1 MGTLE
6 AILIGIVQGLTEF
19 LPISSTAHIRVLPA
33 LLSWPDPGAAFTAV
47 IQLGT
52 LLAVLIYFRRE
63 LLHAFGAWFRSL
75 HDRSARNTADAR
87 IGWGIFIGTIPI
99 VVFGLAFKRS
109 IERDLRSL
117 YVVAGA
123 LILMGIVLALADRWG
138 KRNRG
143 EADARPIDGLWVG
156 LFQAIALIPG
166 ASRSGSTIAGA
177 MLCGFDRA
185 AAARYSFLLS
195 VPSVFAAAVLEVWSE
210 RTHLADLGWSAVL
223 WANAAAFV
231 VGYASIAFLIRW
243 LQTRSLAPFIVY
255 RILLGLA
262 LLGLMAQGT
271 LAPDAGL
278 SPEPPSVSSNPR

>member
-6 AILIGIVQGLTEF
+6 AIVIGIVQGLTEF

-63 LLHAFGAWFRSL
+63 LAHAFGAWLRSL
-75 HDRSARNTADAR
+75 YDKEARQTTDAR
-87 IGWGIFIGTIPI
+87 IGWGIFLGTIPI
-99 VVFGLAFKRS
+99 VVLGVAFKRQ
-109 IERDLRSL
+109 IESDLRSL

-138 KRNRG
+138 KRRRS
-143 EADARPIDGLWVG
+143 EADAKPIDGLWVG

-210 RTHLADLGWSAVL
+210 RAHLADLGWSAVL
-223 WANAAAFV
+223 WANVAAFV

-278 SPEPPSVSSNPR
+278 TTEQPSVSSDSR

>member
-6 AILIGIVQGLTEF
+6 AIVIGIVQGLTEF

-63 LLHAFGAWFRSL
+63 LAHALTAWVRSL
-75 HDRSARNTADAR
+75 WDPQVRKTSDAR
-87 IGWGIFIGTIPI
+87 IGWGIFVGTIPI
-99 VVFGLAFKRS
+99 VVFGVAFKRQ
-109 IERDLRSL
+109 IEHDLRSL
-117 YVVAGA
+117 HVVAGA
-123 LILMGIVLALADRWG
+123 LILMGIALALADRWG
-138 KRNRG
+138 KRRRT

-166 ASRSGSTIAGA
+166 ASRSGSTIIGA

-210 RTHLADLGWSAVL
+210 RSHLADLGWSAVI

-255 RILLGLA
+255 RILLGLV
-262 LLGLMAQGT
+262 LFGLMAQGT

-278 SPEPPSVSSNPR
+278 PPEEPTATGVLR